1 MCRPSVEWTVHSGC
15 WGPEFL
21 ICAVLGGR
29 GFPGEG
35 PLVVPKL
42 HVAAISLR
50 LFTMLLINRVLS
62 EISS

>member
-42 HVAAISLR
+42 HVAVISLR